1 MRGATSGGTG
11 EFFSGRRAM
20 IADDEPRGTIILA
33 EAGAIAAGLVLS
45 YQKASAA
52 IDAEGSGRVIAN
64 MDPAIA

>member
-1 MRGATSGGTG
+1 
-11 EFFSGRRAM
+11 M

-45 YQKASAA
+45 YQKATTA